1 MKVFISLGVAPKAC
15 EYRLFPPLSFSTE
28 GSQILWV
35 TKPLHSEGCHS
46 FFPPWL
52 PSLCSP
58 LYSMNKY
65 SGWAYESSLWRQ
77 AYWMLC
83 DSASRRPLWCEHL
96 SCSFLPRLQTLSHA
110 PLPSL
115 RTVLLYNLSQESRT
129 EGPSSSGVSISTS
142 QSRLLLHTAYQL
154 FHSFLYKFLFRGLIL
169 PLSLEPD
176 LSAFIILLSVSRTI
190 TPFAFPFTT

>member
-1 MKVFISLGVAPKAC
+1 MKAFISLAVASKAC
-15 EYRLFPPLSFSTE
+15 EYRIFSSLSFLTE

-58 LYSMNKY
+58 LYSVNKY
-65 SGWAYESSLWRQ
+65 SGWAYEGSLWRQ
-77 AYWMLC
+77 AWWMLC
-83 DSASRRPLWCEHL
+83 DSASRRLLWCEHL
-96 SCSFLPRLQTLSHA
+96 SCSFLPRLQTLSHV

-115 RTVLLYNLSQESRT
+115 HTILLYNLSQESRI

-142 QSRLLLHTAYQL
+142 QSRLLPHAAYQ
-154 FHSFLYKFLFRGLIL
+154 YKFLFGGLIFTL
-169 PLSLEPD
+169 VTQTWFVCLYC
-176 LSAFIILLSVSRTI
+176 SAFRVKNNGSLCIPIHSG
-190 TPFAFPFTT
+190 TT